1 MSCSSVCNLLS
12 LSGMCALWT
21 AIFYYCI
28 NTWPTTQ
35 DSHAQVITF
44 MTYASGFFMVGAC
57 TMLAATLTA
66 MVSCLGCFSCCFG
79 FLSCLTYMAI
89 FWFNLVWSIMGAN
102 WLQDKGL
109 GHDTWFKAAAITT
122 CVFSFLSSWGVIV
135 GIFLG
140 LTICCC
146 VVCVAVKQ
154 MESLEKELKNME
166 NQGDNTASE
175 KKLEANKEKIEKLKK
190 YLSAIISKLPVFASQ
205 IQSMA
210 DKHTDNL
217 TTKNLAHTQDE
228 EAKPL
233 NDEANAE
240 TVEHQNDSA
249 KEVAKK

>member
-1 MSCSSVCNLLS
+1 
-12 LSGMCALWT
+12 
-21 AIFYYCI
+21 
-28 NTWPTTQ
+28 
-35 DSHAQVITF
+35 
-44 MTYASGFFMVGAC
+44 
-57 TMLAATLTA
+57 
-66 MVSCLGCFSCCFG
+66 
-79 FLSCLTYMAI
+79 MAV

-122 CVFSFLSSWGVIV
+122 CVFSFLCSWGVIV

-140 LTICCC
+140 FTICCC
-146 VVCVAVKQ
+146 VVCFAVKQ
-154 MESLEKELKNME
+154 MESLEKDLKNLE
-166 NQGDNTASE
+166 NQGDNTAS
-175 KKLEANKEKIEKLKK
+175 KEKIEKLKN
-190 YLSAIISKLPVFASQ
+190 YLRTIISKLPVFASQ

-240 TVEHQNDSA
+240 TVENQNDEVR
-249 KEVAKK
+249 EVAKS